1 MVIIQTTALNGNL
14 SFFFEWGGGVLE
26 EFGGVCVWGLYPESL
41 SRRGE
46 LTVAEGLCVSTD

>member
-1 MVIIQTTALNGNL
+1 MGIRRFFGNV
-14 SFFFEWGGGVLE
+14 GGGGLE
-26 EFGGVCVWGLYPESL
+26 EFGCVCVWGLYPESL